1 MLPMT
6 ETTVTKAEKMS
17 LGSGK
22 IWNPLRWCL
31 PALAGFLLFLLAFP
45 IDRRIPHWF
54 PLNFAEILA
63 LWFLLVTPVTT
74 VIAIVTLLKA
84 KRATPMALFATLITW
99 TAIGVSLVTNVFVL
113 LGMWAST
120 Y

>member
-6 ETTVTKAEKMS
+6 ETTATKPDKMS
-17 LGSGK
+17 PGSGK
-22 IWNPLRWCL
+22 IWSPLRWCL
-31 PALAGFLLFLLAFP
+31 PALVGFLLFLLAFP

-54 PLNFAEILA
+54 PLNLAEMFT
-63 LWFLLVTPVTT
+63 LWFLFITPVTT
-74 VIAIVTLLKA
+74 VIAIVTLVKG
-84 KRATPMALFATLITW
+84 KRAAPKALFATLIAW
-99 TAIGVSLVTNVFVL
+99 TAIAVSLVMNVFVL

>member
-6 ETTVTKAEKMS
+6 ETTVTNLDKMS
-17 LGSGK
+17 QGSGK
-22 IWNPLRWCL
+22 IWSPLRWCL
-31 PALAGFLLFLLAFP
+31 PALVGFLLFLLAFP

-54 PLNFAEILA
+54 PLNFAEIFT
-63 LWFLLVTPVTT
+63 LWFLFVTPVTT
-74 VIAIVTLLKA
+74 VIAIVALLKA
-84 KRATPMALFATLITW
+84 KRAAPMALFATLITW
-99 TAIGVSLVTNVFVL
+99 AAIGVSLVTNVFVL